1 MSEMKLIMES
11 WNSYLAEA
19 PQQIATVGHLR
30 RAIQMIRAANA
41 GGEIAKKAAGM
52 IVDQIPVLN
61 NVKSLWSGAKD
72 VKDIVGKFY
81 GADDKAKTGTGLDK
95 LNVDDDISKIV
106 DDPIEIAFLN
116 WLINEKFAQA
126 ADEEPLDNFDATEL
140 LTQYIADKFNKRTVS
155 TQGGA

>member
-11 WNSYLAEA
+11 WNSYLTEA
-19 PQQIATVGHLR
+19 PQQIATVGQLR

-52 IVDQIPVLN
+52 IVDQIPILN

-72 VKDIVGKFY
+72 VKSIVGKFY

-95 LNVDDDISKIV
+95 LNVTSLK
-106 DDPIEIAFLN
+106 
-116 WLINEKFAQA
+116 
-126 ADEEPLDNFDATEL
+126 L
-140 LTQYIADKFNKRTVS
+140 LTILLK
-155 TQGGA
+155 